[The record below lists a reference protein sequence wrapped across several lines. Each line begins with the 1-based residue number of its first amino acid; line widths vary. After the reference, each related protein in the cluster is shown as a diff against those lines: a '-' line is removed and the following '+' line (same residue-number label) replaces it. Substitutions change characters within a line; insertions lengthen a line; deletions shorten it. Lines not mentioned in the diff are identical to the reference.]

1 MTRLTG
7 RKLRHMRIR
16 KKAFGTPDKPR
27 MVLYRSLKN
36 MYVQL
41 VDDLNHKTLMSL
53 STGAPDIRKEIG
65 NKGSNV
71 KAATALGT
79 ALAKRSLEKGIKK
92 VVFDRSG
99 YMYHGRVKAVAEAA
113 LKGGLSFG
121 EKARKEKK
129 KDDKEI
135 KKNEKDIKKDEKES
149 KKTKD
154 IKEQPIK
161 DTKKKGDAEI
171 GTV

>member
-1 MTRLTG
+1 MKKFTG
-7 RKLRHMRIR
+7 RKLRHIRIR
-16 KKAFGTPDKPR
+16 KKVFGTPEKPR

-41 VDDLNHKTLMSL
+41 VDDISHKTLMSL
-53 STGAPDIRKEIG
+53 STGSPDVRKETAD
-65 NKGSNV
+65 KGSNV
-71 KAATALGT
+71 KAATALGM
-79 ALAKRSLEKGIKK
+79 AFAKLSLEKGIKK

-99 YMYHGRVKAVAEAA
+99 YMYHGRVKALAEAV

-121 EKARKEKK
+121 DKVRKEKK

-135 KKNEKDIKKDEKES
+135 KKNEKDTKKEETQV

-161 DTKKKGDAEI
+161 DTKKKGEKEI
-171 GTV
+171 GRE